1 MEKDPLTD
9 SESKLFEALS
19 DLKKAIDEQV
29 LKNTSLLD
37 NEKYAEKMMIKIVF
51 DELHKK
57 HELELDAERTKQ
69 INGLIVKEYL
79 NEYNGIAA

>member
-1 MEKDPLTD
+1 MSYRHTGYLELIVGPMFSGKTTRL
-9 SESKLFEALS
+9 
-19 DLKKAIDEQV
+19 IDIY
-29 LKNTSLLD
+29 

-57 HELELDAERTKQ
+57 HELGLDAERTKQ
-69 INGLIVKEYL
+69 INGLLVKEYL

>member
-29 LKNTSLLD
+29 LKNTNLLD

-57 HELELDAERTKQ
+57 HELGLDAERTKQ

>member
-1 MEKDPLTD
+1 
-9 SESKLFEALS
+9 
-19 DLKKAIDEQV
+19 
-29 LKNTSLLD
+29 
-37 NEKYAEKMMIKIVF
+37 MMIKIVF

>member
-1 MEKDPLTD
+1 MYFSSGST
-9 SESKLFEALS
+9 S
-19 DLKKAIDEQV
+19 IDEQV

-57 HELELDAERTKQ
+57 HNLGLNAERTKQ
-69 INGLIVKEYL
+69 INKSNTNRKQHKTERT
-79 NEYNGIAA
+79 NSPK

>member
-1 MEKDPLTD
+1 MEKDPLTE

-51 DELHKK
+51 DELNK

-69 INGLIVKEYL
+69 INSLIVKEYL